1 VSPRRGAPPAVP
13 AATSAPAGPGKAAIF
28 GAIGPGSR
36 RCRGQ
41 REHRRA
47 GFDLIDAQP
56 WNAQRKAHYKAVF
69 KRLSAHMD
77 WHDRTTRP
85 THEVLRGPHRPTCP
99 GPHEPGCAR
108 PLAGCRCGERC
119 GCPGRLSSDTVG
131 RAVAW
136 FRLVGLVGLV
146 SPGARADMRP
156 FLHARG
162 GNLAAVYVCTV
173 PHKHKHPLPR
183 VGAGQGEVADLSV
196 SCRETNLAPRA
207 RKDRKA
213 EAARATRGLTL
224 LPRDGPSLHAVPRNR
239 SEGLAAARAVQDR
252 SVWLREL
259 SAEHVRHLARPFW
272 ACARP
277 WTPADVLYALDHE
290 PTGRP
295 HGYRTAVRH
304 PAAWARARL
313 ALWLGPD
320 GQPVRSVSQ
329 VRADR
334 AAADRAAQEA
344 WRRQRDAAA
353 RRAVDAAAAGLGD
366 AARAVIAAASPA
378 AERALARGLAQ
389 RRAGPAPRQPL
400 ASTAALAPVGEAAPR
415 QAPPAELRE
424 ALLVRLDAAALI
436 RAQRHRVKT
445 AQRLGGAEQARR
457 VAAETSRAIAAAQ
470 LAEATDDR

>member
-1 VSPRRGAPPAVP
+1 MSPRRGAPPA
-13 AATSAPAGPGKAAIF
+13 ATTAPAGPGKAAIF

-47 GFDLIDAQP
+47 GFALVDAQP

-77 WHDRTTRP
+77 WHDRTARP
-85 THEVLRGPHRPTCP
+85 THEVLRGPHRPGCP
-99 GPHEPGCAR
+99 GPHRPGCAR

-119 GCPGRLSSDTVG
+119 GCPGRLSSDTVA

-136 FRLVGLVGLV
+136 FREVGLLGLV
-146 SPGARADMRP
+146 SPGVRADMRP
-156 FLHARG
+156 FLHAHE

-173 PHKHKHPLPR
+173 PHRRKHQPPR
-183 VGAGQGEVADLSV
+183 VVAGQGEVADLSGF
-196 SCRETNLAPRA
+196 RRKPDRALRA
-207 RKDRKA
+207 RERPKA
-213 EAARATRGLTL
+213 EAARAARGLTL
-224 LPRDGPSLHAVPRNR
+224 LPRGGTGPLHTVPKNR

-252 SVWLREL
+252 SAWLREL

-320 GQPVRSVSQ
+320 GQPVRSASQ

-334 AAADRAAQEA
+334 AAADRAAQQA
-344 WRRQRDAAA
+344 RRRQRAAA
-353 RRAVDAAAAGLGD
+353 AGRAVDAAAAGLGD
-366 AARAVIAAASPA
+366 AARAAIAAASPA
-378 AERALARGLAQ
+378 AGRALARARA
-389 RRAGPAPRQPL
+389 RRGGRPAPG
-400 ASTAALAPVGEAAPR
+400 AAAP
-415 QAPPAELRE
+415 ATPPAEPFAPDDAPVDMAALRQV
-424 ALLVRLDAAALI
+424 LLARLDADGLL
-436 RAQRHRVKT
+436 RAQRHRAET
-445 AQRLGGAEQARR
+445 AQRIAGPAQARR
-457 VAAETSRAIAAAQ
+457 VAAETARAVAAAQ
-470 LAEATDDR
+470 LAEATNDR